1 MSKLNIIPVFV
12 PHYGCPNDCIFCN
25 QRKITNK
32 NYADDLIKTRLD
44 IEEYLTFFSN
54 KNQETQI
61 AFYGGSFTGLSED
74 VMIEYL
80 KLANFFIDKNLV
92 NSIRLSTRPDYIN
105 DSILEILKYYNVK
118 TIELGVQS
126 LDDDVLYYNNR
137 GHNSHIVFKASEK
150 IKEYGFELGLQQ
162 MIGLFKDNYEKS
174 LNTAKRFVE
183 IGPEFVRIYP
193 TLVIKDT
200 ELEDL
205 FLKGIYKPLSIDEAI
220 NIIKPIYIMYS
231 LNNIEVIRIGLQ
243 PTDNINEGK
252 DVVAGPFHAAFRQLL
267 LQEIFK
273 EMLSKEL
280 SLFENS
286 EEISIIANNKNI
298 SYLVGNKGINKR
310 YYSSEF
316 NINKIKFI
324 GTKEDNSKVIIKS
337 NIEKIK
343 IDIYNY
349 YREYLRNLEV

>member
-54 KNQETQI
+54 KNKETQI
-61 AFYGGSFTGLSED
+61 AFYGGSFTGLKED
-74 VMIEYL
+74 VMVEYL
-80 KLANFFIDKNLV
+80 KLANYFIDKKLV
-92 NSIRLSTRPDYIN
+92 NSVRLSTRPDYIDDN
-105 DSILEILKYYNVK
+105 ILEILKFFNVK

-137 GHNSHIVFKASEK
+137 GHNSNVVFEAAKK

-162 MIGLFKDNYEKS
+162 MVGLYKDDFEKS
-174 LNTAKRFVE
+174 LDTARKFVE
-183 IGPEFVRIYP
+183 IGPKFVRIYP

-200 ELEDL
+200 ELERL
-205 FLKGIYKPLSIDEAI
+205 FLKGVYKPLSIYEAI
-220 NIIKPIYIMYS
+220 NIIKPIYIMYT
-231 LNNIEVIRIGLQ
+231 LNKIDVIRIGLQ

-252 DVVAGPFHAAFRQLL
+252 DVIAGPFHAAFRQLV

-273 EMLSKEL
+273 EILSKEL
-280 SLFENS
+280 DIFKDSS
-286 EEISIIANNKNI
+286 EVSIFTNKKNI
-298 SYLVGNKGINKR
+298 SYVVGNNGENKK

-316 NINKIKFI
+316 KIKKLKFI
-324 GTKEDNSKVIIKS
+324 GTDDNYNNIIIKT
-337 NIEKIK
+337 NNKK
-343 IDIYNY
+343 TNIDIYNY
-349 YREYLRNLEV
+349 YKKYLQSLEV